1 MQIDKK
7 INAGK
12 LFSSSLAFILNIQ
25 RFFLNNFS
33 GAGIVFHLFPNIF
46 PKITTKLYK

>member
-25 RFFLNNFS
+25 QARCAAFFDFLRES
-33 GAGIVFHLFPNIF
+33 
-46 PKITTKLYK
+46 Y

>member
-12 LFSSSLAFILNIQ
+12 LFSSSLAFILIIQ
-25 RFFLNNFS
+25 Q
-33 GAGIVFHLFPNIF
+33 
-46 PKITTKLYK
+46 KITVEESRPIVYNKKYPEIGALQAM